1 LHSEDEETERKGYN
15 AMQVAT
21 NGYRPDLK
29 AAALAR
35 LSAVHKSLRVAKRG
49 STKKV
54 SKSRKSGSK

>member
-1 LHSEDEETERKGYN
+1 
-15 AMQVAT
+15 MQVET

-54 SKSRKSGSK
+54 SKSRKTISK